1 MTHRRRH
8 KTMCLRFFMAE
19 YMEEGY
25 ILRVWV
31 SFTEDYEITE
41 DLLKTR
47 GCMNR
52 GSEGFK

>member
-1 MTHRRRH
+1 
-8 KTMCLRFFMAE
+8 MAE
-19 YMEEGY
+19 YMEEGFIPY
-25 ILRVWV
+25 VWV

-52 GSEGFK
+52 RSEGFR

>member
-1 MTHRRRH
+1 
-8 KTMCLRFFMAE
+8 MAE

-52 GSEGFK
+52 GSEGFR